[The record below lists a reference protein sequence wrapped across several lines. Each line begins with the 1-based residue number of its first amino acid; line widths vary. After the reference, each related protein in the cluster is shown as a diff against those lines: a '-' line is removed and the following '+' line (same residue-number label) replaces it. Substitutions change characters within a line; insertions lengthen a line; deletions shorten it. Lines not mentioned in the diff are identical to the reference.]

1 MIVLEKD
8 MSMKFSA
15 SSKRFCFSS
24 FPLYFGMLVFGLSF
38 LSLSLPVRADSN
50 LPLGMREIQ
59 SD

>member
-24 FPLYFGMLVFGLSF
+24 FPLYFGMLVFWFVLSF
-38 LSLSLPVRADSN
+38 SLFLSGRTAICR
-50 LPLGMREIQ
+50 LG
-59 SD
+59 